1 MGSVDETSTSEGD
14 GRKYQVKH
22 HLKQM
27 KVDISVTLGISENVE
42 PTYSSSLLL
51 TVTTMILSVIAARH
65 PISDTVITIRAIL
78 ASILGG
84 TSGGGDS
91 NTRKLRVSELV
102 STGLK
107 RATWGSKKDRRRA
120 PSLTR

>member
-1 MGSVDETSTSEGD
+1 MSEGD

-22 HLKQM
+22 HLKPM

-51 TVTTMILSVIAARH
+51 TATTMILSVIAARH
-65 PISDTVITIRAIL
+65 PISDTVITIRATL

-84 TSGGGDS
+84 TSGGGGGICG
-91 NTRKLRVSELV
+91 R
-102 STGLK
+102 
-107 RATWGSKKDRRRA
+107 
-120 PSLTR
+120 